1 MTLAHHVVF
10 LCFLGFKLSVSW
22 SRNAI
27 YFSVKATQE
36 KSHFTIFVI
45 QNFVQKTQKH
55 LWIHLYYWDQ
65 VFKVNEW
72 CLMNC
77 FHRES
82 SVSNQIVT
90 LLLPREMQTFSACGS
105 LSFTIQNIYVNSNPV
120 FLNLFNFQ
128 ERKTRYW
135 NEIRRSWLEIYL
147 ETKHT
152 KSRARINTR
161 AIALSRFL
169 FKFLFEI

>member
-1 MTLAHHVVF
+1 MRSIFPLRQRKRNLILQFSWYKTLGKRHRSTCEF
-10 LCFLGFKLSVSW
+10 
-22 SRNAI
+22 
-27 YFSVKATQE
+27 
-36 KSHFTIFVI
+36 
-45 QNFVQKTQKH
+45 
-55 LWIHLYYWDQ
+55 HLYYWDQ

-77 FHRES
+77 FHHES
-82 SVSNQIVT
+82 RVSNQIVT